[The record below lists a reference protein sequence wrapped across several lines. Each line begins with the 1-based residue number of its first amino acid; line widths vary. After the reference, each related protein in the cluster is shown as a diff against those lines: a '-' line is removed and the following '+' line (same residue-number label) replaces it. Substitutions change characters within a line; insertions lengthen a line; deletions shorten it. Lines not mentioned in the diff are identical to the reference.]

1 VKITVNPDFHLLP
14 ETNICSRCAFKGQL
28 MDVVKNNNHILN
40 IAPPRQV
47 IYEMIFIKS
56 EKKINRIHHR
66 FLGKKRNWLTR

>member
-1 VKITVNPDFHLLP
+1 
-14 ETNICSRCAFKGQL
+14 

-66 FLGKKRNWLTR
+66 FLGKKRNWLTRQIDPAKRYLYMIEKNARIN